1 MTGLSASEIVRA
13 RDLLKGVAVNHPL
26 QFSQTFSD
34 MAGCSVYL
42 KPECLQKNGAHKI
55 RGAYYM
61 LSVLPKEQRERGICT
76 FSAGNWAQGVAYA
89 GSLIGCP
96 VTVVMPEKANPKK
109 VAATRGYGGEVIL
122 FGRDSNE
129 LFHKAQSLAQ
139 ERGAYF
145 VDPLENPLLMV
156 GLGTLGLEMLEDEP
170 ELDAMVVPL
179 GGGGLIAGIATA
191 VKDSKPGVKV
201 YGVQPNGADAMA
213 RSIKEGRAV
222 ELDRV
227 ETIADGL
234 AVKKPSEKTFRVIQK
249 LVDGVVTVSDD
260 EIKEAIF
267 LLLERAKLVVEPAG
281 AAALAAVLCKRIQGL
296 GARKVAVLLT
306 GGNIDFQ
313 LLLEILKERRW
324 SSQAEMERV

>member
-1 MTGLSASEIVRA
+1 VVGLSASEIVRA
-13 RDLLKGVAVNHPL
+13 RELLKGITMNHPL
-26 QFSQTFSD
+26 QFSRTFSD
-34 MAGCSVYL
+34 AAGCSVYL
-42 KPECLQKNGAHKI
+42 KPECLQKNGSHKI

-61 LSVLPKEQRERGICT
+61 LSVLPKEEREKGVCT

-89 GSLIGCP
+89 GSLMRCP

-109 VAATRGYGGEVIL
+109 IEATRGYGGEVIL

-129 LFHKAQSLAQ
+129 LFQKAQELAK

-145 VDPLENPLLMV
+145 VDPLENPLLIV

-170 ELDAMVVPL
+170 DLEAVVVPL

-191 VKDSKPGVKV
+191 VKGRKPDVKV
-201 YGVQPNGADAMA
+201 YGVQPHGADAMA
-213 RSIKEGRAV
+213 RSLKEGRAV

-234 AVKKPSEKTFRVIQK
+234 AVKKPNEKTFKIIQK
-249 LVDGVVTVSDD
+249 KVDGVVTVSDG
-260 EIKEAIF
+260 EIREAIF

-281 AAALAAVLCKRIQGL
+281 AASLAAVLSRRIPDLSG
-296 GARKVAVLLT
+296 RKVAVLLT
-306 GGNIDFQ
+306 GGNIDFK
-313 LLLEILKERRW
+313 LLLEILT
-324 SSQAEMERV
+324 AGH

>member
-1 MTGLSASEIVRA
+1 VVGLSASEIVRA
-13 RDLLKGVAVNHPL
+13 GELLKGIAMNHPL
-26 QFSQTFSD
+26 QFSRTFSD
-34 MAGCSVYL
+34 AAGCSVYL
-42 KPECLQKNGAHKI
+42 KPECLQKNGSHKI

-61 LSVLPKEQRERGICT
+61 LSVLPKEEREKGVCT

-89 GSLIGCP
+89 GSLMRCP

-109 VAATRGYGGEVIL
+109 IEATRGYGGEVIL

-129 LFHKAQSLAQ
+129 LFQKAQELAK

-170 ELDAMVVPL
+170 DLEAVVVPL

-191 VKDSKPGVKV
+191 VKGRKPDVKV
-201 YGVQPNGADAMA
+201 YGVQPHGADAMA
-213 RSIKEGRAV
+213 RSLKEGRAV

-234 AVKKPSEKTFRVIQK
+234 AVKKPNEKTFKIIQK
-249 LVDGVVTVSDD
+249 KVDGVVTVSDG
-260 EIKEAIF
+260 EIREAIF

-281 AAALAAVLCKRIQGL
+281 AASLAAVLSRRIPDLSG
-296 GARKVAVLLT
+296 RKVAVLLT
-306 GGNIDFQ
+306 GGNIDFK
-313 LLLEILKERRW
+313 LLLEILT
-324 SSQAEMERV
+324 AGH

>member
-1 MTGLSASEIVRA
+1 VVGLSASEIVRA
-13 RDLLKGVAVNHPL
+13 RELLKGITMNHPL
-26 QFSQTFSD
+26 QFSRTFSD
-34 MAGCSVYL
+34 AAGCSVYL
-42 KPECLQKNGAHKI
+42 KPECLQKNGSHKI

-61 LSVLPKEQRERGICT
+61 LSVLPKEEREKGVCT

-89 GSLIGCP
+89 GSLMRCP

-109 VAATRGYGGEVIL
+109 IEATRGYGGEVIL

-129 LFHKAQSLAQ
+129 LFQKAQELAK

-170 ELDAMVVPL
+170 DLEAVVVPL

-191 VKDSKPGVKV
+191 VKGRKPDVKV
-201 YGVQPNGADAMA
+201 YGVQPHGADAMA
-213 RSIKEGRAV
+213 RSLKEGRAV

-234 AVKKPSEKTFRVIQK
+234 AVKKPNEKTFKIIQK
-249 LVDGVVTVSDD
+249 KVDGVVTVSDG
-260 EIKEAIF
+260 EIREAIF

-281 AAALAAVLCKRIQGL
+281 AASLAAVLSRRIPDLSG
-296 GARKVAVLLT
+296 RKVAVLLT
-306 GGNIDFQ
+306 GGNIDFK
-313 LLLEILKERRW
+313 LLLEILT
-324 SSQAEMERV
+324 AGH